1 MKWRILHISSSFY
14 ISISHLPTSKS
25 SPFSIFPFFP
35 FTFHTHCISSTYDE
49 PTLFLLSHSFH
60 TILFVIQSEAKDL
73 GNTNLSIP
81 YPHSSKC
88 LHPNP
93 KISASI
99 SKSSA

>member
-14 ISISHLPTSKS
+14 ISISHLPTSQIC
-25 SPFSIFPFFP
+25 PFFKLSVFP
-35 FTFHTHCISSTYDE
+35 FTFHTHCISSTYGE

-73 GNTNLSIP
+73 GNTNLFTP
-81 YPHSSKC
+81 YTHSSKC